1 MFQVLTRQ
9 FKGWMVAITLTLST
23 LFLMPAAAIAVSLA
37 ASDTVI
43 NVATVYKVNRA
54 EQAKTLSDV
63 LDSSE
68 TTFPKTK
75 GFLNASILNGQD
87 ESEVIALSQ
96 WKDLSSFQTYAKQQN
111 LSSKNAPQIFAC
123 QVQHTETRD
132 QNLSFGEQ
140 DAVMFSQFKM
150 KPDQKQSDLA
160 MIITQEMPGV
170 LQMIP
175 GLQWA
180 AMCPSIDQSTIALIA
195 RWQSRNDFQS
205 LGKEPGF
212 DKETNYWQTYA
223 NNEHGL
229 YDVVKVIEPT

>member
-1 MFQVLTRQ
+1 MFQKI
-9 FKGWMVAITLTLST
+9 KGWMIGIVLTLST
-23 LFLMPAAAIAVSLA
+23 LFLMPTAAIAVSLA
-37 ASDTVI
+37 PSDAIV

-63 LDSSE
+63 LDSTE
-68 TTFPKTK
+68 ATLPKVK

-96 WKDLSSFQTYAKQQN
+96 WKDLSSFQTYARQQSR
-111 LSSKNAPQIFAC
+111 SSKTAPQIFAC

-132 QNLSFGEQ
+132 KNLSFDEQ
-140 DAVMFSQFKM
+140 DVVMFSQFKM

-160 MIITQEMPGV
+160 MIISQEMPGV
-170 LQMIP
+170 LEMVP

-180 AMCPSIDQSTIALIA
+180 AMCPSTDQSTIALIA

-229 YDVVKVIEPT
+229 YDVVKVIQRPV